1 MRIYALTPNYSHATR
16 PAASPPPNHPG
27 PQDQVTISRRKQG
40 RALEWAGFAGM
51 MAGGSVVVANSVG
64 LMSAG
69 AGLGLAIAAGGAVAM
84 VAGRYMQN

>member
-1 MRIYALTPNYSHATR
+1 MRIQALTPSYNYQPRT
-16 PAASPPPNHPG
+16 AASPPPSNNG
-27 PQDQVTISRRKQG
+27 PQDQVTISRRQQG

-51 MAGGSVVVANSVG
+51 MVGGSLVVADSIG

-69 AGLGLAIAAGGAVAM
+69 GGLGLAIAAGGAVAM